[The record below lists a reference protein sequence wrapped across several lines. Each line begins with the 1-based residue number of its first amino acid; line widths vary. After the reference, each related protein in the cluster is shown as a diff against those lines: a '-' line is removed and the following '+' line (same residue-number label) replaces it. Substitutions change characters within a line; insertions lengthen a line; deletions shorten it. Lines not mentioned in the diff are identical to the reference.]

1 MSTQNVP
8 STNLLPNINEFQMFQ
23 TIAKTAQMSG
33 LYKGVGE
40 ESKIF
45 MILLAAREL
54 GVSPMLALNGGI
66 WNIQGKIEIS
76 ARLMNSLI
84 RRAGHSLEIK
94 ECSNKACTL
103 KGKRIDNGDMAEA
116 SFTIEEAQAAGL
128 ANRDVWKKYTQDMLY
143 ARAMSR
149 LARRLFSDVIGTA
162 YVEGE
167 IRDIDKPEALP
178 QAECEEI
185 SHEDATKCDN
195 IEQDTQE
202 IVKYINKSQLK
213 MFNEKYDQI
222 SSPSSEFYDEKTSK
236 MIDQSIAQLDI
247 EGFPSLEKMKEKD
260 WIKFMRAF
268 DKYFE
273 KKKDDNSDME
283 KDNGKKN

>member
-1 MSTQNVP
+1 MNTMNVP
-8 STNLLPNINEFQMFQ
+8 STNLLPNVHEFQMFQ
-23 TIAKTAQMSG
+23 TIAKNAQASG

-94 ECSNKACTL
+94 ECNNKICIL
-103 KGKRIDNGDMAEA
+103 KGKRADNGDTAEA
-116 SFTIEEAQAAGL
+116 SFTIEEAQLAGL

-167 IRDIDKPEALP
+167 IRDSVEKPEYLP

-185 SHEDATKCDN
+185 THAEEKKCDN
-195 IEQDTQE
+195 ITHVDQSKEECTE
-202 IVKYINKSQLK
+202 NIVKKIGKEQWTELNKLIDQCDSGFQQKLWDFLK
-213 MFNEKYDQI
+213 TEGIESFAEM
-222 SSPSSEFYDEKTSK
+222 DEKLYNK
-236 MIDQSIAQLDI
+236 L
-247 EGFPSLEKMKEKD
+247 
-260 WIKFMRAF
+260 
-268 DKYFE
+268 
-273 KKKDDNSDME
+273 KKKCTANIATRQLE
-283 KDNGKKN
+283 NATC